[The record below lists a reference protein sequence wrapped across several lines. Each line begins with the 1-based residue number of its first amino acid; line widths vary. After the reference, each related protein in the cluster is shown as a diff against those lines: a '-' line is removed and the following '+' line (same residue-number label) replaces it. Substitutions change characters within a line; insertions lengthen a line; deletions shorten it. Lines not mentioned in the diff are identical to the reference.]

1 MRLWCGRNRDRFAAR
16 ERRGC
21 FGAMR
26 RDVTAACR
34 WLVRCT
40 SQPEAKARASRW
52 SRVRQAEGRRRKSD
66 LRTQPVIDAE
76 ARLGTRFARLG
87 SLQNASPACAA
98 VMAKLGS
105 LSDVREPSRAWS
117 RTRAPRAIGRRG
129 DSRPKPKHAPPLP
142 RHRYTSDGAAMP
154 KPSRCYFTSS
164 IAIFPPKRLRLT
176 LSCLDSSFLVFSY
189 ALDVPKNSP
198 SALTCRPQKRY
209 NFIHFFGGTT
219 CLKIC
224 RVSWR
229 R

>member
-1 MRLWCGRNRDRFAAR
+1 MKTRASKSCRIPRRSAATERRRRLNAGCGVPANCGSVSPERSEPRSGRYAGCEQVGRRPHHRAAR
-16 ERRGC
+16 
-21 FGAMR
+21 
-26 RDVTAACR
+26 
-34 WLVRCT
+34 
-40 SQPEAKARASRW
+40 
-52 SRVRQAEGRRRKSD
+52 
-66 LRTQPVIDAE
+66 
-76 ARLGTRFARLG
+76 RFEQL
-87 SLQNASPACAA
+87 
-98 VMAKLGS
+98 
-105 LSDVREPSRAWS
+105 
-117 RTRAPRAIGRRG
+117 
-129 DSRPKPKHAPPLP
+129 KPKHAPPLP

-176 LSCLDSSFLVFSY
+176 LSCLDFSFLVFSY
-189 ALDVPKNSP
+189 ALIMPKNSP

>member
-1 MRLWCGRNRDRFAAR
+1 MILTRAPSRAPFTPAVKITPGPQTCSRAPVGSPASEPRQAA
-16 ERRGC
+16 
-21 FGAMR
+21 
-26 RDVTAACR
+26 
-34 WLVRCT
+34 
-40 SQPEAKARASRW
+40 PSRW

-76 ARLGTRFARLG
+76 AR
-87 SLQNASPACAA
+87 Q
-98 VMAKLGS
+98 AKLGS

-129 DSRPKPKHAPPLP
+129 DSRPKPKHAPPRP
-142 RHRYTSDGAAMP
+142 RHRYQSRCAAMP
-154 KPSRCYFTSS
+154 KPRRCYFTSS

-176 LSCLDSSFLVFSY
+176 LSCLDFSFLVFSY
-189 ALDVPKNSP
+189 ALIMPKNSP